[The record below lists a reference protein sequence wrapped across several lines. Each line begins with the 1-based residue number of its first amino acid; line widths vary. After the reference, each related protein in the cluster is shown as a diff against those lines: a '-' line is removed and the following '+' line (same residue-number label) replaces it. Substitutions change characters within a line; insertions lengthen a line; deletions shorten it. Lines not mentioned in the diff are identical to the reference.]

1 MNTEWW
7 NEPEMSPD
15 ERALE
20 KREHQLRAIENGHVI
35 QIMRGS
41 KEEMRAQL
49 DSLIEFEYRFHDE
62 QTEFFNQ
69 FRDDDT
75 PPRPPS
81 LCLLTEEDIDHL
93 LEHGYIPGI
102 DIVLSTEFLINDNTI
117 LLRPPLIVEF
127 MGYADEWN
135 TSANA
140 PTPPDSENSEE
151 R

>member
-1 MNTEWW
+1 MHTEWW
-7 NEPEMSPD
+7 NEPEMQPD

-20 KREHQLRAIENGHVI
+20 RREHQLRAMENGHVI
-35 QIMRGS
+35 KIMTGS

-49 DSLIEFEYRFHDE
+49 DSLIEFELRIHDE
-62 QTEFFNQ
+62 MTEFFNQ

-93 LEHGYIPGI
+93 LDHGYIPGLA
-102 DIVLSTEFLINDNTI
+102 IVLSTKFLIDDDSI
-117 LLRPPLIVEF
+117 SMRPPLIVEF

-135 TSANA
+135 TS
-140 PTPPDSENSEE
+140 TKSSD
-151 R
+151 